1 MLGERVPPKECA
13 IGIFE
18 TGLKNGSETG
28 LKVVMK

>member
-1 MLGERVPPKECA
+1 MLGERVPPKECYRY
-13 IGIFE
+13 FE